1 MKAFMILFA
10 ASVLA
15 YAAPAFGDSFR
26 CNNVVFL
33 DGDSRADLLVKCG
46 EPNYE
51 DVIEEKTEGESA
63 SDQRFLL
70 KRKYVVE
77 WYYNCGENQFI
88 KIVTI
93 EGGKIISIRNG
104 QKGTAENARDC
115 R

>member
-1 MKAFMILFA
+1 MKAFVVLLA
-10 ASVLA
+10 ACALA

-46 EPNYE
+46 EPDYE
-51 DVIEEKTEGESA
+51 VVIEEKTEGEAA
-63 SDQRFLL
+63 SDQTFLL
-70 KRKYVVE
+70 KKKYVVE

-88 KIVTI
+88 KIVAI

-104 QKGTAENARDC
+104 QRGTAEDARDC

>member
-1 MKAFMILFA
+1 MIFLTSCA
-10 ASVLA
+10 LA

-46 EPNYE
+46 EPDYE
-51 DVIEEKTEGESA
+51 DIIEEKTEKEA
-63 SDQRFLL
+63 AHDQRLLL

-104 QKGTAENARDC
+104 QRGTAENARDC